1 MRFTKSWLAISAVVV
16 GVTLPTYSW
25 ARSSLD
31 MRLERIENIVDS
43 QVNGELLKQL
53 DALQL
58 EVQELRGKIE
68 EQQHNL
74 QLLSLKQDKIFTNL
88 DSRLGGNTNIK
99 TEIIADPVL
108 TTAPQPASEIKDIID
123 QVAEQQEQA
132 VQQELQLD
140 QTITE

>member
-16 GVTLPTYSW
+16 GVTLRTYSG

-43 QVNGELLKQL
+43 QVNGELLKQI

-88 DSRLGGNTNIK
+88 DSRLGGNTKSDILV
-99 TEIIADPVL
+99 E
-108 TTAPQPASEIKDIID
+108 PAITSPKQVPEIKDIID